1 MVEIKYKTLT
11 EVFLKKRNRHSYH
24 FIISENFEIS
34 IKPEDFKARVMRILH
49 YLQERGISPG
59 DEVVFQIRDNYDFVC
74 LFWACILGKIIP
86 IPYNYL
92 NTNREK
98 VKLINIWRGLK
109 NPYMVTERKC
119 YESYCQYIQENNLSG
134 IFENF
139 EERTIFAEVMN
150 QADENAEV
158 FMPAEEDIAYVQF
171 SSGSTSDPKGI
182 VITHKNVMSSL
193 KGTCKKVG
201 INDEDIVLSWL
212 PLTHNF
218 GLVAAYL
225 LPFVY
230 DIKMIMMQPH
240 LFVMNPVLWLKKL
253 EEYHATIT
261 AAPNFGIKHVCKYM
275 EFQKGFRLD
284 LSSLRMIVNGSEPIS
299 FEVCKEFYRIMGP
312 YGLKDTILFPAYGM
326 AEATCAVTVPEQG
339 SRVKEIH
346 VLRNKLKIGDEIEE
360 AKIEND
366 NTISFVELG
375 TNIGCEIKIVDS
387 NGREVPERVVGIIR
401 LRGDNISKRYYFNDE
416 GTTNITDKEA
426 WLNTGDVGFIR
437 EGKLIITGREKD
449 IIFVNGENFYSHDIE
464 NMCYEVNEGDFT
476 RVAIC
481 GIYSNEKKEDQV
493 YCFVEYS
500 SERVAFHKIAG
511 KLKKHIVLKTG
522 IGVTDVIPV
531 KSMPL
536 THSGKVQRNMLLE
549 MV

>member
-1 MVEIKYKTLT
+1 MVEIKSKTLA
-11 EVFLKKRNRHSYH
+11 EVFLKKRSQQSYS
-24 FIISENFEIS
+24 FIISENFEIH
-34 IKPEDFKARVMRILH
+34 IKPEDFKTRVMKILH
-49 YLQERGISPG
+49 YLEEKGIRPG
-59 DEVVFQIRDNYDFVC
+59 DEVVFQIRNNYDFVC
-74 LFWACILGKIIP
+74 LFWACILRKIIP

-98 VKLINIWRGLK
+98 IKMINVWRGLN
-109 NPYMVTERKC
+109 NPYMVTERNC
-119 YESYCQYIQENNLSG
+119 YESYCTFIQKNNLSSV
-134 IFENF
+134 FENF
-139 EERTIFAEVMN
+139 EERTIFSEVMD

-158 FMPAEEDIAYVQF
+158 LMPTEEDIAYVQF
-171 SSGSTSDPKGI
+171 SSGSTSDPKGV

-193 KGTCKKVG
+193 KGTCKRVG
-201 INDEDIVLSWL
+201 INDKDVVLSWL

-230 DIKMIMMQPH
+230 DIKMVMMQPY
-240 LFVMNPVLWLKKL
+240 LFVMNPVFWLKKL
-253 EEYHATIT
+253 QEYHATIT
-261 AAPNFGIKHVCKYM
+261 AAPDFGIKHVCKCM

-299 FEVCKEFYRIMGP
+299 FEVCREFQRVMRP
-312 YGLKDTILFPAYGM
+312 YGLKDMTLFPAYGM
-326 AEATCAVTVPEQG
+326 AEATCAVTFPEQG
-339 SRVKEIH
+339 SKVKEIH

-360 AKIEND
+360 TKIQSD

-375 TNIGCEIKIVDS
+375 TSISCEMKIVDS
-387 NGREVPERVVGIIR
+387 NGMEVSERVIGIIW
-401 LRGDNISKRYYFNDE
+401 LRGDNISKRYYFNNE
-416 GTTNITDKEA
+416 NTMTITDEEE
-426 WLNTGDVGFIR
+426 WLNTGDIGFIR
-437 EGKLIITGREKD
+437 DGKLIITGREKD

-476 RVAIC
+476 RVAVC

-493 YCFVEYS
+493 YCFVEYRG
-500 SERVAFHKIAG
+500 ENVTFHNIAG
-511 KLKKHIVLKTG
+511 KLKKHIVSKTG

-531 KSMPL
+531 KNMPL